1 MFRPAR
7 SAVRASP
14 GEDRIFRSST
24 RWRRDR
30 FRDPRLHLLM
40 PVVGYGLAW
49 DGHFAFETNTPAAF
63 AEIYSLMGD
72 GVMFAEV
79 VSGRRPFYGRIMS
92 ASA

>member
-1 MFRPAR
+1 
-7 SAVRASP
+7 
-14 GEDRIFRSST
+14 
-24 RWRRDR
+24 
-30 FRDPRLHLLM
+30 M

-79 VSGRRPFYGRIMS
+79 VSRRRPFYGRIMS
-92 ASA
+92 SSA